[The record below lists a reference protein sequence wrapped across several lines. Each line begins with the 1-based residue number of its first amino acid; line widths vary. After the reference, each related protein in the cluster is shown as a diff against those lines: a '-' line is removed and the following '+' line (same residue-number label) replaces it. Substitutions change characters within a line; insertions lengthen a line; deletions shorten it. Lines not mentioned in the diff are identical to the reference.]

1 MSPPPF
7 LYRLIGGTNPYI
19 SRINIQVKSLHM
31 IFQATLQNLYQF
43 LILSSNDRES
53 GVRVA
58 SGSRE
63 DNNRYHND
71 DHDRA
76 LEFVRTAIPGRWADD
91 WEASHSFSLF
101 LTVSGTNVT

>member
-43 LILSSNDRES
+43 LILSSNDR
-53 GVRVA
+53 
-58 SGSRE
+58 
-63 DNNRYHND
+63 
-71 DHDRA
+71 
-76 LEFVRTAIPGRWADD
+76 
-91 WEASHSFSLF
+91 
-101 LTVSGTNVT
+101 